1 MRPAVEDREIFT
13 IKRIAGFNSSV
24 LKDAAITICVALFS
38 GKEIDFAKWITRNIR
53 ELEKNGSYKFQTA
66 SGYRSRSRLADQN
79 PLTQESIFNLIMNLI
94 MIVALRQETLFIAHD
109 NTH

>member
-53 ELEKNGSYKFQTA
+53 ELERKTG
-66 SGYRSRSRLADQN
+66 
-79 PLTQESIFNLIMNLI
+79 LINFKRP
-94 MIVALRQETLFIAHD
+94 VVTGHVPD
-109 NTH
+109 